1 MEIFSLIPIKILFI
15 FLAGYCWKKLFEVA
29 RQKNHEALA
38 KFMLSVSLFSII
50 LSVFSSGKIY
60 PYGISTDLFVFA
72 IFLGIFL
79 GFSNPRKRNRP
90 VLYLSLIIPTSVTF
104 IYISHFFIV
113 GGALNKDTIFAL
125 LQSNPSESLEYAKS
139 FISLLVILGTLVFL
153 AFPYVFMRNLHD
165 KNANPSP
172 LLKLSSVVILCIF
185 AILVSPVER
194 GLFTF
199 PVHSYIEFKED
210 SMELKERE
218 AEYSKIKKE
227 EYSFFKNKSGEIY
240 IVVIGES
247 LNKYHMS
254 LYGYQSDTTPKLQ
267 EMYSQGELIIARNSY
282 SNYPLTIPALSQA
295 LTDANQRNTKNH
307 TNSQGIIRVLN
318 KAGFSTHWIGNQPLS
333 TSYDMM
339 LGLVAKEAKN
349 ITLLHDA
356 KFGTA
361 NSNLR
366 HFDEE
371 LLPHINKVLD
381 EHLDGENTAI
391 FVHLAGSHTD
401 YCKRYPEEF
410 EFFKAPISERIWTQI
425 IDGGLGKS
433 LECYNNSVRYNDTVV
448 STILHNLKERLGSS
462 KAGGVI
468 YFSDH
473 GEDVLRGAGHSTSN
487 YSQAMVESPAIFW
500 LSEQYKVLYDKS
512 FSNLLENKEEL
523 FPNDFI
529 FDSII
534 GMTNI
539 SSDGTTLKKIYCN
552 ECDIFNSKYSLKEE
566 DAWTMHKKKKY
577 TPVNTPR

>member
-29 RQKNHEALA
+29 RQKDHEALA
-38 KFMLSVSLFSII
+38 KFMLSVSFFSIF

-104 IYISHFFIV
+104 IYLSHIFIV

-125 LQSNPSESLEYAKS
+125 LQSNPRESLEYAKS
-139 FISLLVILGTLVFL
+139 FISLLVILGTLIFL
-153 AFPYVFMRNLHD
+153 AFPYIFMRNLHN
-165 KNANPSP
+165 KNANPSS
-172 LLKLSSVVILCIF
+172 LLKLFSIVILCIF
-185 AILVSPVER
+185 AISVSPVER

-240 IVVIGES
+240 IVIIGES

-267 EMYSQGELIIARNSY
+267 EMYNRGELIVAKNSY

-295 LTDANQRNTKNH
+295 LTDANQRNTKDH
-307 TNSQGIIRVLN
+307 TSSQGIIHILN
-318 KAGFSTHWIGNQPLS
+318 KADFSTHWIGNQPLS

-339 LGLVAKEAKN
+339 LGLVAKEAQN
-349 ITLLHDA
+349 VVLLHDA

-371 LLPHINKVLD
+371 LLPYINKVLD
-381 EHLDGENTAI
+381 EHRDGENTAI

-410 EFFKAPISERIWTQI
+410 EVFKAPLSKRIWTQI

-433 LECYNNSVRYNDTVV
+433 LECYDNSVRYNDTVV
-448 STILHNLKERLGSS
+448 SFIIDELKRRLGHK
-462 KAGGVI
+462 KAGGLI

-487 YSQAMVESPAIFW
+487 YSQPMVESPAIFW
-500 LSEQYKVLYDKS
+500 LSEKYKESYKES
-512 FSNLLENKEEL
+512 FLNLSENDEML

-539 SSDGTTLKKIYCN
+539 SSDSMTLNKIYCS
-552 ECDIFNSKYSLKEE
+552 ECDIFNEKYSLNAD
-566 DAWTMHKKKKY
+566 DAWIMRGQKKY
-577 TPVNTPR
+577 TPTNISR